1 MSFAVS
7 LLLSLGYVKF
17 MDWCAFYVAW
27 LSVAIIQL
35 SFVLLGWFAWSERT
49 DLLTDNNTSNDK
61 YGAYLFWGAIL
72 SWGLALVWYV
82 CLACNYQSLKVS
94 IAIIE
99 TAADWFADTKR
110 IVFVSAAYFLVAI
123 LTLAVW
129 LGAMVGVGSLG
140 VITVDCV

>member
-1 MSFAVS
+1 MSFGVS

-17 MDWCAFYVAW
+17 LDWAAFYVAW
-27 LSVAIIQL
+27 ISVAIIQL

-49 DLLTDNNTSNDK
+49 DLLNDSNAGNDK

-72 SWGLALVWYV
+72 SWGLALFWYI

-110 IVFVSAAYFLVAI
+110 IVFVSAAYFFVAI

-129 LGAMVGVGSLG
+129 VGAMVGVASLG
-140 VITVDCV
+140 SITVDDI